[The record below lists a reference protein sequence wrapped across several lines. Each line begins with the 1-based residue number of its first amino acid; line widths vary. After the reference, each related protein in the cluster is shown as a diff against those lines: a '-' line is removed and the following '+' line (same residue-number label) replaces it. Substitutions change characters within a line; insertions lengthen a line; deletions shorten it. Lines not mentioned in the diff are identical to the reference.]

1 MKSKQTNKVRVDAV
15 GGSAFSTLCLRSCRK
30 ILAQIRKAKEAIFS
44 EARGTLD
51 THERML
57 QLALNEAE
65 ALAWQTEPP
74 DLVFPALAA
83 EKSPR
88 GRRLEQTSTVRVADR
103 SALWLGGVTGGQP
116 FLTTKTTNIQEL
128 EYETNN

>member
-1 MKSKQTNKVRVDAV
+1 MIDNMQSKQTYRVRVQAG

-30 ILAQIRKAKEAIFS
+30 ILAEIRKAKDAIVA

-65 ALAWQTEPP
+65 ALAWQTEYPH
-74 DLVFPALAA
+74 LVFPALAA
-83 EKSPR
+83 EKVHALAAWNQHQQSV
-88 GRRLEQTSTVRVADR
+88 RRIDPLL
-103 SALWLGGVTGGQP
+103 ALAA
-116 FLTTKTTNIQEL
+116 
-128 EYETNN
+128 